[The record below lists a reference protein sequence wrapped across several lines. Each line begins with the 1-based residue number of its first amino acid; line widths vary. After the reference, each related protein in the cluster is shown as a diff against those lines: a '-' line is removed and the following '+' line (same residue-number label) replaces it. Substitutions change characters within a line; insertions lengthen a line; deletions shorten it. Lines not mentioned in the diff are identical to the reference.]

1 MKITTSK
8 SKLVGITEISKVYM
22 PISKKR
28 VRKFVSIY
36 LDPIVIGN
44 RIFVDRA
51 KLETLLSDP
60 DRDRFPLDL

>member
-51 KLETLLSDP
+51 KLEALLSDP

>member
-1 MKITTSK
+1 MKVTTSK

-51 KLETLLSDP
+51 KLEALLSDP